1 MKTTKEEYLTE
12 LHKVLN
18 LQKSGKSVDLDNIPE
33 LFRKDLFRYIAGE
46 TLQSLNGKVVIGS
59 KRYREWVKKIMF
71 VGLDYVIQ
79 LENS

>member
-1 MKTTKEEYLTE
+1 M
-12 LHKVLN
+12 LN